1 VRKPLEAYL
10 KQLGALE
17 GALAPATVEALIDL
31 QESFAV
37 TAARVAQLLNAP
49 AREADEALKD
59 RRFVK
64 LSLGDE
70 EGYTTAGK
78 WEELKRF
85 AMAAVAAHHQ
95 AEPLSPGLEMEA
107 LRERLPYEVSARAF
121 RALVDRLA
129 RESDLVRE
137 ESVLRLKSHRVKLGG
152 DEGRLGE
159 RLAAALASARFHP
172 RDLKQLAE
180 ELKLPPSELARM
192 RTLLG
197 ALERE
202 GRVVKIAT
210 DLYFSREAM
219 EAARQRLLDHL
230 STAPE
235 ITAAT
240 FRDLLGA
247 SRKFAIALLDYFDH
261 SGVTTRVGDARRL
274 RARP

>member
-1 VRKPLEAYL
+1 
-10 KQLGALE
+10 
-17 GALAPATVEALIDL
+17 
-31 QESFAV
+31 
-37 TAARVAQLLNAP
+37 
-49 AREADEALKD
+49 
-59 RRFVK
+59 
-64 LSLGDE
+64 
-70 EGYTTAGK
+70 
-78 WEELKRF
+78 
-85 AMAAVAAHHQ
+85 
-95 AEPLSPGLEMEA
+95 MEA

-121 RALVDRLA
+121 RALVDRLG
-129 RESDLVRE
+129 RESDSCARKAC
-137 ESVLRLKSHRVKLGG
+137 SGSNRIGSSSAATRAGSASGSRRRCKSAG
-152 DEGRLGE
+152 
-159 RLAAALASARFHP
+159 FHP
-172 RDLKQLAE
+172 PDLKQLAE
-180 ELKLPPSELARM
+180 ELKLPAAELARM

-230 STAPE
+230 KTDAE
-235 ITAAT
+235 ITAAA